1 MQGYKFNTEEEAV
14 AARKAAADYK
24 GLPVNPASTTIY
36 WVDYNY
42 SDLDGYYY
50 IRYVDG
56 LEAVFGDPTDVTIT
70 PHEEI

>member
-24 GLPVNPASTTIY
+24 GLPVNPVSTTIY

-50 IRYVDG
+50 IRYIDG